1 MYWSACLSESWK
13 PDICNHQQWQP
24 RQPAWPCCW
33 RSGLCSSFSTGLV
46 SLLAR
51 SQKDRWRI
59 PDAYVWGITF
69 RHLLYP
75 PSARWWSKLIMKHVT
90 SCQLEAQ
97 AFTKWHVSLPI
108 YMSAQ
113 DWAVKLGPL
122 YAVIVGVP
130 VNNLQHARHAS
141 CLPRMWVDAGIARPV
156 RWPCC

>member
-1 MYWSACLSESWK
+1 
-13 PDICNHQQWQP
+13 
-24 RQPAWPCCW
+24 
-33 RSGLCSSFSTGLV
+33 
-46 SLLAR
+46 
-51 SQKDRWRI
+51 
-59 PDAYVWGITF
+59 
-69 RHLLYP
+69 
-75 PSARWWSKLIMKHVT
+75 MKHVT

-97 AFTKWHVSLPI
+97 AFTKWHVSLLI

-156 RWPCC
+156 R